1 MDSTENSNRKVLVV
15 EDSRPD
21 RFRFRS
27 ILEMIGTDFNFA
39 WNAKTQKVPEIDEI
53 IILIE
58 KVNPSILLL
67 DLSWTIDDDRLLQK
81 LLFKDKHEIEEIK
94 QGIEKGNSHYNLKK
108 WISGFR
114 LLEKIKSEQESK
126 QFKDLKIFVT
136 TQYVPPVAYGLIKY
150 LREEYHSVIKVI
162 IHKWRDEKKLMSIIS
177 NINEDLVK

>member
-1 MDSTENSNRKVLVV
+1 MDGMEKLNRKVMVI

-27 ILEMIGTDFNFA
+27 ILEMGGADFCFA
-39 WNAKTQKVPEIDEI
+39 WNAKEQKVPEIDEI
-53 IILIE
+53 TILIE

-94 QGIEKGNSHYNLKK
+94 QGIEKGDNHYNSKN
-108 WISGFR
+108 WISGLR
-114 LLEKIKSEQESK
+114 LLERIKNEQK
-126 QFKDLKIFVT
+126 KTHFNDLKIFIT

-150 LREEYHSVIKVI
+150 LREEFSPVIDGI
-162 IHKWRDEKKLMSIIS
+162 IHKWRDEKKLMSIIQKR
-177 NINEDLVK
+177 I